1 MSSVISSGH
10 GKIVRGASGVLDEV
24 NEARRVVEEV
34 AEILKKRSMS
44 VLVFHDDTSKTQSE
58 NLKTIVNY
66 HNAQTRDL
74 DVSVHFNAFE
84 KTDKPMGTEVLYLT
98 QQALAAEMSAAI
110 AQAALFVNRGAKKR
124 TDLAFLNNTKEPAI
138 LIEVCFVD
146 STADA
151 EAYRAHFKAI
161 CTAIAD
167 TIS

>member
-10 GKIVRGASGVLDEV
+10 SKHVRGASGVLDEV

-34 AEILKKRSMS
+34 ADILETRGVP
-44 VLVFHDDTSKTQSE
+44 VLVFHDDTSTTQSQ
-58 NLKTIVNY
+58 NLNTIVAF
-66 HNAQTRDL
+66 HNKESRDL

-98 QQALAAEMSAAI
+98 QDTLAAEMSAAI
-110 AQAALFVNRGAKKR
+110 AEAGDFIDRGAKKR
-124 TDLAFLNNTKEPAI
+124 TDLAFLNNTEMPAI

-151 EAYRAHFKAI
+151 ANYNKHFSAI

-167 TIS
+167 VIE